1 MNQTRLAVSGYICDL
16 IMAIC
21 AIIGAVAQLRH
32 VVLNWQASTE
42 EQHDSSEG

>member
-16 IMAIC
+16 VMAIC

-32 VVLNWQASTE
+32 VVINWQASTE
-42 EQHDSSEG
+42 ESEEK